1 MIKPIK
7 RKQDKKTPFK
17 LSLVQK
23 IILLFAII
31 ILAFIAPQLVIIL
44 LIGLLPTITILLT
57 DAKSNHK
64 LLVVG
69 CFNLSGTFISIMSIL
84 NQYSQYH
91 SISIL
96 NNVFNIIIMLG
107 AAALGMI
114 IYYEL
119 PNLFVMISKASVHR
133 RLKNID
139 AKLEKITNEWG
150 AEIIEDK

>member
-7 RKQDKKTPFK
+7 RKQAQKQFK
-17 LSLVQK
+17 LSLLQK
-23 IILLFAII
+23 ITLLFAII
-31 ILAFIAPQLVIIL
+31 ALSFIAPQMVIIL

-57 DAKSNHK
+57 DNKSSNK

-69 CFNLSGTFISIMSIL
+69 CFNLSGVFIAMISIFD
-84 NQYSQYH
+84 QYSQTH
-91 SISIL
+91 SVSIL

-119 PNLFVMISKASVHR
+119 PNLFVMISRSSIHR
-133 RLKNID
+133 RLHNID
-139 AKLEKITNEWG
+139 TKLEKITADWG
-150 AEIIEDK
+150 NEIIEGK